1 MSLIPGGRA
10 DKFGNRFERIWV
22 VSLAL
27 EVIEGRLSTIKWEP
41 LGAEGEG
48 VECVVTQPDGLKKYH
63 QCKIQNG
70 NEGKW
75 SVADL
80 GANGV
85 LVNAKRHLEADPRCK
100 FFFVSS
106 DPVPALR
113 DMAMHAMSCDDNPS
127 DFVSHCLNSQASK
140 KDFTKLSQY
149 WSLDLK
155 NDKDVARAL
164 DLLSRMECER
174 GYRGGEEAR
183 VYRMAERIIDAE
195 GKAVIA
201 FLGDHLEQQMGK
213 TQAAHQLVSA
223 LHENGYSLCDIR
235 SNPSIPSAINKLQVR
250 FREALVPH
258 LIGQKGFKR
267 SESEALLTRALAPGQ
282 SRLIFV
288 TGEPGCGK
296 SGVLLQL
303 MDLLDQQAIPHL
315 PIRLDADNPE
325 KSVRI
330 YSKEI
335 LDLPHSPSQCL
346 RVYAGEQRA
355 VLLIDQLDAIRWTSR
370 NSQKAWEICKEIL
383 DDALRSPETS
393 VVVVGR
399 TMDFEDDPKIKHWKQ
414 ELANSEAV
422 SIEGFMVGALPEE
435 DVATFVGNNGMIYA
449 SLLPKEKEIL
459 RNCQN
464 LRLWTELARH
474 GTVQAFSNRAKLLQ
488 KVWEHYRNKAF
499 SEDNLSNSDMY
510 EYLNVIVSYMERH
523 GRLDSPL
530 GLISCHP
537 TAVNTFKRLG
547 IISTDGSRVRFSHQ
561 SHLDYLIIEAIL
573 HKLLQGKE
581 ELIKWLKSSEQSLGR
596 RDQVRLL
603 LQLIRDEDSELYL
616 IFLQEIFAGQEI
628 RFHIQH
634 LVLATLGQVTEP
646 MDGEVELVK
655 VLWKQEAWRSHVL
668 DQVLMGHRPWLD
680 RLMDDGTLPAL
691 LASQVDSERNQAISL
706 CRGSATAAPEWFEH
720 MLSPYW
726 TCEDNQWRQII
737 IHCLSFN
744 PEKDTET
751 VFGWRLELARQGLNV
766 DEHSFEIHLVNEL
779 ANHNQV
785 RACAFLS
792 AVLEGYI
799 KYCGRMGSGN
809 GARRIEIHNCDSN
822 YLLKACQTECRNFW
836 HQLIPVFR
844 MIIALVD
851 DLRVNPQYSACYESM
866 VSAAN
871 LTRFLAELLKISG
884 TERLNQEGKT
894 FIDELEGLIQP
905 PASSHFRHLI
915 ADVLSSAPI
924 SLADEAI
931 GRFLQIESPLDIDT
945 EVDLML
951 PRCKDH
957 LGPQD
962 PAINLFAGLAHRCS
976 SEYFEVIESLV
987 LRFHSAYEMKTVK
1000 LQLEAIREG
1009 IWRGDQPNYYGL
1021 PQYALLLALPDR
1033 RLSKRGVIALRTW
1046 RCKFGDLKSY
1056 RVPKHDDYDLL
1067 PLVSPIPVDRV
1078 RFISNAEWIKLVYNL
1093 MTDQKKRS
1101 HFEWKETG
1109 DGSYSE
1115 ASPHRLSGSLREA
1128 AIFMPQRY
1136 IKLGLRFPPDSP
1148 SCFFAALLHAATAT
1162 EPPENADLDWIS
1174 ASVNDIEDLLRHI
1187 HDKMNREIALDFT
1200 RLIRSRPDEGWSDVT
1215 LDQLRIYALCY
1226 PEPDSIPG
1234 DTAAT
1239 ACVDLH
1245 ELEFTILNTVRCTAF
1260 SAAARLLWADAGHL
1274 NWAINLAE
1282 DSLNN
1287 PSPAVLAATLE
1298 LAYAIGKHDLN
1309 LACSLLVRAC
1319 AATRCPIVSTQYG
1332 QQLMSHV
1339 WSRDVH
1345 IEPILRQSLDCAN
1358 EKDVEQ
1364 AGFWSTIG
1372 CVLKGIYLDLA
1383 AQAAS
1388 GPPSA
1393 RVGVVRAIIALIK
1406 QSKVH
1411 REECLTRL
1419 LNYLNDND
1427 SKVLDA
1433 AASMIGTNGFLYSD
1447 DAPTFAA
1454 QFASTAAFL
1463 RDPSQLLCRLEDYEG
1478 SLLLFSEAISIA
1490 VSQISGPLA
1499 DASSHVGR
1507 QLRSGMYIAK
1517 LLLRLYDQ
1525 AEQEN
1530 QRHLRSQC
1538 LDHWDAL
1545 LRADV
1550 GSYQHML
1557 TQIDR

>member
-85 LVNAKRHLEADPRCK
+85 LVNAKRHLEADPCCK
-100 FFFVSS
+100 FVFVSS
-106 DPVPALR
+106 DAVPALR
-113 DMAMHAMSCDDNPS
+113 DMAMHSMSCDGNPS
-127 DFVSHCLNSQASK
+127 DFVSHCLNSRLSK
-140 KDFTKLSQY
+140 NNFAKLCQC
-149 WSLDLK
+149 WSFDSER
-155 NDKDVARAL
+155 DVERTL
-164 DLLSRMECER
+164 GLLSRMEFEH
-174 GYRGGEEAR
+174 GYRDSGESR
-183 VYRMAERIIDAE
+183 VYRIAECIIDAE
-195 GKAVIA
+195 GEEVVT
-201 FLGDHLEQQMGK
+201 FLGDHLEQQLGNI
-213 TQAAHQLVSA
+213 QDASQLA
-223 LHENGYSLCDIR
+223 LILHKKGYSLCDI
-235 SNPSIPSAINKLQVR
+235 SLNPNLSQAISTLKVR
-250 FREALVPH
+250 FRDALVPY
-258 LIGQKGFKR
+258 LIAQKELNR
-267 SESEALLTRALAPGQ
+267 SESEALLSLALAPGK

-288 TGEPGCGK
+288 TGEPGSGK

-303 MDLLDQQAIPHL
+303 MHLLDQQEIPHL
-315 PIRLDADNPE
+315 PMQLDTDYPE
-325 KSVRI
+325 KSVRS
-330 YSKEI
+330 YSKEN
-335 LDLPHSPSQCL
+335 LDLPASPSHCL
-346 RVYAGEQRA
+346 RVHGGERRA

-383 DDALRSPETS
+383 DDALRTPEMT

-399 TMDFEDDPKIKHWKQ
+399 TMDFEDDPKIKYWKE
-414 ELANSEAV
+414 ELVKTDAV
-422 SIEGFMVGALPEE
+422 SIDSLTVGVLPEE
-435 DVATFVGNNGMIYA
+435 DVAILVGNFGMNY
-449 SLLPKEKEIL
+449 SLLLPKEKEIL

-464 LRLWTELARH
+464 LRLWSELAQH
-474 GTVQAFSNRAKLLQ
+474 GTAQAFSSRAKLLQ
-488 KVWEHYRNKAF
+488 KVWEHYRSKATN
-499 SEDNLSNSDMY
+499 EDSLSNADMN
-510 EYLNVIVSYMERH
+510 ECLNVLVSYMENH
-523 GRLDSPL
+523 GCLVVPRTLVSPYP
-530 GLISCHP
+530 S
-537 TAVNTFKRLG
+537 AVKTLRRLG
-547 IISTDGSRVRFSHQ
+547 IISIDSSRVRFSHQ

-573 HKLLQGKE
+573 HKLLQGEE
-581 ELIKWLKSSEQSLGR
+581 ELIKWLKSSEHSLGR

-603 LQLIRDEDSELYL
+603 LQLIRDEDSEIYL
-616 IFLQEIFAGQEI
+616 IFLREIFAGQEI

-634 LVLATLGQVTEP
+634 LALATLGHVTEP

-655 VLWKQEAWRSHVL
+655 VLWEQEAWRSHVL

-691 LASQVDSERNQAISL
+691 LASQDDSERKQAISL
-706 CRGSATAAPEWFEH
+706 CRGSATAAPEWFEQ

-726 TCEDNQWRQII
+726 TCTDSQWRQII
-737 IHCLSFN
+737 THCLSFN

-766 DEHSFEIHLVNEL
+766 DEHCFELHLVNEL
-779 ANHNQV
+779 ANHNHI

-799 KYCGRMGSGN
+799 KYCGRMGRRN
-809 GARRIEIHNCDSN
+809 GARRIEIHNCNSN
-822 YLLKACQTECRNFW
+822 YLLKACQAECRNFW
-836 HQLIPVFR
+836 RQLIPVFR
-844 MIIALVD
+844 IIIALVD
-851 DLRVNPQYSACYESM
+851 SLRVNPQYSACYESM
-866 VSAAN
+866 ISAAN

-884 TERLNQEGKT
+884 TERLRQEGKT

-905 PASSHFRHLI
+905 PASTHFLHLI

-931 GRFLQIESPLDIDT
+931 DCFLQIESPLDIDT
-945 EVDLML
+945 ETDLML
-951 PRCKDH
+951 SRCKDY
-957 LGPQD
+957 LSPQD
-962 PAINLFAGLAHRCS
+962 PAINLFVGLANHCS
-976 SEYFEVIESLV
+976 NECFEAIESLV
-987 LRFHSAYEMKTVK
+987 LRFHAANEKKSVK
-1000 LQLEAIREG
+1000 MQLEDIREG
-1009 IWRGDQPNYYGL
+1009 IWRGDQPNYYGF
-1021 PQYALLLALPDR
+1021 PQYALLLALPYH
-1033 RLSKRGVIALRTW
+1033 RLSGRGVTAVSTW
-1046 RCKFGDLKSY
+1046 RCKFGDLESY

-1067 PLVSPIPVDRV
+1067 PLVSPIPVNRV
-1078 RFISNAEWIKLVYNL
+1078 RFISNANWIKLVCNL

-1101 HFEWKETG
+1101 CFEWKETG
-1109 DGSYSE
+1109 DGAYSE

-1136 IKLGLRFPPDSP
+1136 LKLGLRFPPNSP

-1162 EPPENADLDWIS
+1162 EPPENADSDWTS
-1174 ASVNDIEDLLRHI
+1174 ASVIDIEDLLRHI
-1187 HDKMNREIALDFT
+1187 HDKMNREIALDFI

-1215 LDQLRIYALCY
+1215 LDQLGIYALYY

-1234 DTAAT
+1234 DTTAT

-1245 ELEFTILNTVRCTAF
+1245 ELEFTTLNTVRCIAF

-1274 NWAINLAE
+1274 NWAKNLAE
-1282 DSLNN
+1282 GALSD
-1287 PSPAVLAATLE
+1287 PSPAVLAAMLE

-1309 LACSLLVRAC
+1309 VACSLLVRAC
-1319 AATRCPIVSTQYG
+1319 EATNVPIISTKYG
-1332 QQLMSHV
+1332 QQLMLHV

-1345 IEPILRQSLDCAN
+1345 IEPVLRQSLDCAN
-1358 EKDVEQ
+1358 EKAVEQ

-1372 CVLKGIYLDLA
+1372 CVLKGIYQDLA

-1411 REECLTRL
+1411 RKECLTRL

-1433 AASMIGTNGFLYSD
+1433 AASIIGTNGFLYSD
-1447 DAPTFAA
+1447 NAPTFAA

-1499 DASSHVGR
+1499 DASSPADR
-1507 QLRSGMYIAK
+1507 QSHSGMYIAK

-1550 GSYQHML
+1550 GSYQYML